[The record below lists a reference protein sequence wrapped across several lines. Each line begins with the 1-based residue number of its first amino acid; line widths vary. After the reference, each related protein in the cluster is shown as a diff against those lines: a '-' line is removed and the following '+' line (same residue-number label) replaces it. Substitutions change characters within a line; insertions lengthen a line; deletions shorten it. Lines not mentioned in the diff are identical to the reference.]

1 MGYISLKKHDG
12 TVDLLPADNIMHV
25 AKGAALDLATIE
37 YGVVAGNGVTSLQA
51 SIQFAESSDGATDKN
66 WSSEQALRNALNNAI
81 QLANGNSGPAVPV
94 KLETGMVCESITIGF
109 A

>member
-1 MGYISLKKHDG
+1 MGYISLKKFDG

-25 AKGAALDLATIE
+25 AKGAALDIAVIE
-37 YGVVAGNGVTSLQA
+37 YGVSAGNAATSLQA
-51 SIQFAESSDGATDKN
+51 SIQFAESSNGTTDKD
-66 WSSEQALRNALNNAI
+66 WSSEAALRNALNNAI

-94 KLETGMVCESITIGF
+94 KLETGMVCESVTIDF

>member
-1 MGYISLKKHDG
+1 MGYISLKKYDG

-25 AKGAALDLATIE
+25 AKGAALDIAIIE
-37 YGVVAGNGVTSLQA
+37 YGVSAGNAATSLQA
-51 SIQFAESSDGATDKN
+51 SIQFAESSDGTTDKN
-66 WSSEQALRNALNNAI
+66 WSSEAALRNALNNAI

-94 KLETGMVCESITIGF
+94 KLETGMVCEAVTIAF